1 MFGSNCLID
10 DLNTVVKAN
19 ELCNRYGMDTISTGA
34 AAAFAIEAYK
44 TGLIGPQ
51 DTGGLEV
58 EWGNGQALLSLIDKI
73 ASKQDIGELL
83 AEGVGSAAARIGGL
97 AAEFAIEVKGLEPP
111 AHDPRARVAMGLG
124 FATSNRGACH
134 LSSFTMDF
142 EEGATIDDLG
152 APALPDRFNTEN
164 KGENVFRMQNL
175 MSMFDSLVCC
185 KFVLFGG
192 ITVNPLIEFLNAI
205 TGWDMDHD
213 ELSATGDRIFNMKRL
228 FNIRAGISR
237 KDDVLPTRLLTHR
250 RGGGTE
256 ALPVLNVMLSDYYRY
271 RGWNEF
277 GIPTRKRLE
286 ELELIPFVPK
296 DSIVDQGLG
305 EAWEK

>member
-1 MFGSNCLID
+1 
-10 DLNTVVKAN
+10 
-19 ELCNRYGMDTISTGA
+19 
-34 AAAFAIEAYK
+34 
-44 TGLIGPQ
+44 
-51 DTGGLEV
+51 
-58 EWGNGQALLSLIDKI
+58 
-73 ASKQDIGELL
+73 
-83 AEGVGSAAARIGGL
+83 
-97 AAEFAIEVKGLEPP
+97 
-111 AHDPRARVAMGLG
+111 
-124 FATSNRGACH
+124 
-134 LSSFTMDF
+134 MDF

-192 ITVNPLIEFLNAI
+192 ITVSPLIEFLNAI

-213 ELSATGDRIFNMKRL
+213 EFSATGDRIFNMKRL

-237 KDDVLPTRLLTHR
+237 KDDVLPNRLLTHR
-250 RGGGTE
+250 RGGGTD

-296 DSIVDQGLG
+296 DSIVDQGMG